1 MRQYR
6 SNPKD
11 CAACSFKEEC
21 IGSGAFKTIA
31 VTSDKEL
38 FEKMNR
44 LMQTPEAVKMKK
56 LRSSTVEPVLGTLVN
71 FLGMRRVN
79 TKGISLANK
88 CMTMAAIAY
97 NLKKVLKFSIQ
108 NELIKCKAT
117 RHYIDV
123 LADSIIDKFIGLL
136 FSNKY
141 NRKQNHLTFF

>member
-1 MRQYR
+1 
-6 SNPKD
+6 
-11 CAACSFKEEC
+11 
-21 IGSGAFKTIA
+21 
-31 VTSDKEL
+31 
-38 FEKMNR
+38 
-44 LMQTPEAVKMKK
+44 MQTPEAVKMKK